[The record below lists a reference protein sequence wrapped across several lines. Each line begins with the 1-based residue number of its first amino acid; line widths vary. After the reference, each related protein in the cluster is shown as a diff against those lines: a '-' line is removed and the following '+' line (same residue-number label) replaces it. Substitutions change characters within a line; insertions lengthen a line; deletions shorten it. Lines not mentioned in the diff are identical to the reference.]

1 MYHSSGTQNL
11 CLSSCRH
18 VQYSMEGARG
28 RREESNFILQE
39 VASDRAE
46 VKYEILHLAQLLL
59 RPGLHGSFGLE
70 GQRPRPTCIIP
81 LAADKTWA
89 LSGGLAFLSLEE
101 QRPLS
106 SLQLF
111 LLPSFLLPSI
121 RRPTTG
127 NVSKSVLS
135 RRGKEVD
142 RQRARAGGL
151 PWSTCHPCLAEITQ
165 RPL

>member
-1 MYHSSGTQNL
+1 M
-11 CLSSCRH
+11 H
-18 VQYSMEGARG
+18 VEHGGSKGKKAT
-28 RREESNFILQE
+28 SVSKS
-39 VASDRAE
+39 VAPDRAE

-111 LLPSFLLPSI
+111 LLLPSFLPSI

-151 PWSTCHPCLAEITQ
+151 PSSTCHPCLAEITQ